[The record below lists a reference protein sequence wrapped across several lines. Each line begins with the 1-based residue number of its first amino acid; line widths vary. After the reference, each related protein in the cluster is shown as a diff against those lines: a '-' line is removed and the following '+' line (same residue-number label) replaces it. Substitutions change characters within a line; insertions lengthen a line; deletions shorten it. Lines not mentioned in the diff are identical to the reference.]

1 MNIYLTALGCKLN
14 QAEIEALARQVA
26 ARGHTVVAHPAQAE
40 WAIVNTCTVTH
51 VADKKSRQII
61 RQMRR
66 ANDKLRVAVI
76 GCYGEMSPEQA
87 AGLDGVA
94 LVLPNRD
101 KDTVLDRIL
110 PPAEQC
116 ARAPAVEALMLGHTR
131 AFVKVQ
137 DGCDNRCAYCIVG
150 IARGPQRSRPP
161 ENVLAK
167 VRARL
172 AEGYRE
178 VVLTGV
184 NLGAYGRDSAGEG
197 LLPRDAG
204 WSLARLVR
212 LLLTETAVPRLRL
225 SSIEPWD
232 VTPELLALW
241 QDVRLCRHLHLPLQ
255 SGCDATL
262 RRMRRR
268 NTAASYAAVV
278 DETRARI
285 PDVALTTDV
294 IVGFPGENEA
304 EFTQTLACVERLA
317 FSRLHVFVYS
327 RRPGTV
333 AYDLPDQVAPPVAQ
347 ARSDAL
353 IALGQRLAFAWHAS
367 FVGREAEVLFEQPE
381 HTPDGSRWSG
391 LTDNYL
397 RVRVRHDGDLHNRV
411 ARVRCTSADATGLRG
426 ELAPGEP

>member
-14 QAEIEALARQVA
+14 QAEIEALARAVV
-26 ARGHTVVAHPAQAE
+26 ARGHSVVARPAQAE

-51 VADKKSRQII
+51 VADKKSRQLI

-66 ANDKLRVAVI
+66 ANADLRIAVI

-87 AGLDGVA
+87 AALDGVA

-101 KDTVLDRIL
+101 KESVLERIL
-110 PPAEQC
+110 SPVEPAACPPA
-116 ARAPAVEALMLGHTR
+116 PGTLTLGHTR

-161 ENVLAK
+161 AEVLAE

-172 AEGYRE
+172 TEGYRE

-184 NLGAYGRDSAGEG
+184 NLGAYGRDSAEG
-197 LLPRDAG
+197 APLPRGEG

-212 LLLTETAVPRLRL
+212 LLLDETPVPRLRL

-232 VTPELLALW
+232 VTPDLLALW
-241 QDVRLCRHLHLPLQ
+241 HDARLCRHLHLPLQ

-268 NTAASYAAVV
+268 NTAASYAAIVA
-278 DETRARI
+278 EARARI
-285 PDVALTTDV
+285 PDLALTTDV
-294 IVGFPGENEA
+294 IVGFPGESEA
-304 EFTQTLACVERLA
+304 EFAETLAFVERLA

-327 RRPGTV
+327 RRPGTL
-333 AYDLPDQVAPPVAQ
+333 AFDLPEQVRAV
-347 ARSDAL
+347 SID
-353 IALGQRLAFAWHAS
+353 HN
-367 FVGREAEVLFEQPE
+367 VL
-381 HTPDGSRWSG
+381 
-391 LTDNYL
+391 
-397 RVRVRHDGDLHNRV
+397 
-411 ARVRCTSADATGLRG
+411 
-426 ELAPGEP
+426 